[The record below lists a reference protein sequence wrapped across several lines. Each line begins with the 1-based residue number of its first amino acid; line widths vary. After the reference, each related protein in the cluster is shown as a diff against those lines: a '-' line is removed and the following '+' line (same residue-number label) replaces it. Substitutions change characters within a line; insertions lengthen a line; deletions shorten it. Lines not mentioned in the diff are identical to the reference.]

1 MYVCVCVSAW
11 VHACIRA
18 CVCTCTVCSCVHV
31 CVHACVCAC
40 MYMPV
45 HVQIHAHIHVWVCAG
60 RHLRACLCPCMCNY
74 ACMWCKQASTH
85 TCVFTY
91 NYILWVCFWCICIWN
106 LICSSSHSWV
116 TFKINSDF
124 SSCLNQNIVQDSPGC
139 GFVLACPPHLQCQP
153 SDDQWPACTVA
164 LGDSQLPLLHYVQ
177 HHQPFPPLS
186 THDHNMI
193 TPGPIC
199 RRNK

>member
-1 MYVCVCVSAW
+1 MCV
-11 VHACIRA
+11 
-18 CVCTCTVCSCVHV
+18 
-31 CVHACVCAC
+31 CVCAC
-40 MYMPV
+40 MCTCMSV
-45 HVQIHAHIHVWVCAG
+45 CVRACAVCSCMNVCACICMCVCVHSCACACVDSCTHTFW
-60 RHLRACLCPCMCNY
+60 HLHACLCPCMCNY
-74 ACMWCKQASTH
+74 ACMWCKHASIH

-91 NYILWVCFWCICIWN
+91 NYILWVCFWCISTWN
-106 LICSSSHSWV
+106 LICSSWHSWV
-116 TFKINSDF
+116 TSKINSDF

-153 SDDQWPACTVA
+153 SNDPWPACTIT
-164 LGDSQLPLLHYVQ
+164 LGDSQLPLLYYVQ
-177 HHQPFPPLS
+177 HHQPFPPSS